1 MKRGMKS
8 SMGIGPGQR
17 FGRFMEEVGRRKV
30 WRSALRYAAAVFV
43 LLQLGEIVLPAF
55 GAPDSALR
63 ILVVVSFLG
72 FPVALALAWAFDL
85 TKEGIQKTDAGE
97 TGRGRDA
104 YSGTTLPR
112 LAFLGVTLAVVGGL
126 GWWTVQDTV
135 AAGSTLP
142 SGGSSDILTPVSLDE
157 ALPLVRSLAILP
169 LEDFSEN
176 QGGEYFTA
184 GLHEELVSQLSQ
196 IGAARVLS
204 RTTVV
209 QYDRTGKTMPVLAE
223 ELGVEGVVEGSV
235 FRDGDRVRITVQLI
249 HGPTD
254 QHLWANSYEG
264 TLEDAIALQRT
275 VAQAIA
281 KEIQA
286 ELFPEEDPEPAVTRV
301 ATNSG
306 AQEEYLRGR
315 HEQRKGTPE
324 GLASAASHYEAAVE
338 EDSGFAPAYA
348 GLAAARFLQ
357 DAHSLDPAPRETR
370 VNPRIIDPLK
380 MALQLDDESS
390 EARALVLAIHETLGQ
405 LPEGTLPEGIR
416 ILQDSAVLLEAEVD
430 LASTEF
436 GRQLQEVVAHWAPEV
451 RRQVSSSERLNNAR
465 RLQATANFD
474 EAERVVRV
482 AVEEAPDSPEAW
494 EALEQLKA
502 YQGDFQGTL
511 EVRKEWLAIHPEAKE
526 AGASMEELELRLAE
540 DGEQGYWSWRVE
552 DLMDREDEGIE
563 VSSVHLARALVGVE
577 DYDKALVHL
586 EKALTERDRNLVS
599 LWTDS
604 AWDPI
609 RSNPRFKKILTEV
622 RRRRKEESRFP
633 GQG

>member
-1 MKRGMKS
+1 
-8 SMGIGPGQR
+8 
-17 FGRFMEEVGRRKV
+17 MEEVGRRKV
-30 WRSALRYAAAVFV
+30 WRSALGYAAAVFV

-72 FPVALALAWAFDL
+72 FPVAVALAWAFDL
-85 TKEGIQKTDAGE
+85 TPKGIQKTHAAGSGHDRE
-97 TGRGRDA
+97 G

-112 LAFLGVTLAVVGGL
+112 LAFLGITLAVVGGV
-126 GWWTVQDTV
+126 GWWTVQNTV

-142 SGGSSDILTPVSLDE
+142 TGGPSDILTPVSLDE

-209 QYDRTGKTMPVLAE
+209 QYDRTGKTMPILAE

-264 TLEDAIALQRT
+264 TLEDAIDLQRT

-281 KEIQA
+281 KEIRA

-301 ATNSG
+301 AANSG

-338 EDSGFAPAYA
+338 EDSSFAPAYA

-357 DAHSLDPAPRETR
+357 GAGSSDQNPRGAR
-370 VNPRIIDPLK
+370 VNPRIMVPLER
-380 MALQLDDESS
+380 ALQLDGESS

-405 LPEGTLPEGIR
+405 LPEGMLPEGIR
-416 ILQDSAVLLEAEVD
+416 ILQDSAILLEAEVD

-436 GRQLQEVVAHWAPEV
+436 GNQLQEVVAHWAPKSPGRV
-451 RRQVSSSERLNNAR
+451 PSAERLNTAR

-474 EAERVVRV
+474 EAERIVRV

-502 YQGDFQGTL
+502 QQGDFQGVVQ
-511 EVRKEWLAIHPEAKE
+511 VRKEWLANNPGTEE
-526 AGASMEELELRLAE
+526 AGVSLKELENLLAE
-540 DGEQGYWSWRVE
+540 EGEQGYWSWRVE
-552 DLMDREDEGIE
+552 DLEDREEEGIE
-563 VSSVHLARALVGVE
+563 VSSVQLARALVGVE
-577 DYDKALVHL
+577 DYDNAIAHL

-604 AWDPI
+604 AWDPL
-609 RSNPRFKKILTEV
+609 RSDPRFKKILTEV